1 MNRTERKI
9 IAFELGAFCAIA
21 AVIGGCVR
29 GVEYLEKRSSE
40 QKMAKIRS
48 LAAQYKDGAALIDK
62 ESTASSSYL
71 YLDTDGNPKT
81 TEVVMSGATKL
92 NVVDKCL
99 WREVQPG
106 DKKSIE
112 AWAKY
117 LYNPTVDIVTEK
129 MRQRD

>member
-1 MNRTERKI
+1 MDKTEKKI
-9 IAFELGAFCAIA
+9 IAFELGALCAIA

-29 GVEYLEKRSSE
+29 GIDYLEKRSRE

-48 LAAQYKDGAALIDK
+48 LATQYKDGLTLIGK
-62 ESTASSSYL
+62 ESTTSSSYL
-71 YLDTDGNPKT
+71 YLDADGNPRT
-81 TEVVMSGATKL
+81 TEVVMSGTTKL
-92 NVVDKCL
+92 NAVDKCL

-117 LYNPTVDIVTEK
+117 LYNPTVDVVTEK